1 MSSKRIYK
9 NIEIEGIRYDVF
21 YDSDEAISAINLVK
35 LLKPI
40 MNKTTVYRI
49 LDRLEKNKLLHKF
62 IGKDGLSWYAKI
74 ENDSIS
80 DNSKLH
86 PHFQCSDCCIT
97 KCLDQELSVP
107 LVPNYKI
114 DTAELLLIGQCENCL
129 S

>member
-1 MSSKRIYK
+1 MNSFNKTKSVKALL
-9 NIEIEGIRYDVF
+9 EVF

-74 ENDSIS
+74 EKDSIS

-86 PHFQCSDCCIT
+86 PHFQCSDCGIT

>member
-1 MSSKRIYK
+1 MNSFNKTKSVKALL
-9 NIEIEGIRYDVF
+9 EVF

-74 ENDSIS
+74 DNDSIS

-86 PHFQCSDCCIT
+86 PHFQCSDCGIT

>member
-1 MSSKRIYK
+1 MNSFNKTKSVKALL
-9 NIEIEGIRYDVF
+9 EVF

-86 PHFQCSDCCIT
+86 PHFQCSDCGIT

>member
-1 MSSKRIYK
+1 MNSFNKTKSVKALL
-9 NIEIEGIRYDVF
+9 EVF
-21 YDSDEAISAINLVK
+21 NDSDEAISAINLVK

-86 PHFQCSDCCIT
+86 PHFQCSDCGIT

>member
-1 MSSKRIYK
+1 MNSFNKTKSVKALL
-9 NIEIEGIRYDVF
+9 EVF
-21 YDSDEAISAINLVK
+21 NDSDEAISAINLVK

-74 ENDSIS
+74 ENDSTS

-86 PHFQCSDCCIT
+86 PHFQCSDCGIT

>member
-1 MSSKRIYK
+1 MNSFNKTKSVKALL
-9 NIEIEGIRYDVF
+9 EVF

-35 LLKPI
+35 LLKPM

-86 PHFQCSDCCIT
+86 PHFQCSDCGIT